1 MSDEMKCCAQ
11 CGTRLKPDAPSGL
24 CLRCLLSFGLKD
36 VSPGSNERS
45 DAAPP
50 VTMAGAVADEF
61 DRYRIIEKLGEG
73 GCGVVYR
80 AEQLVP
86 VRREVALKV
95 IKLGMDTATVIA
107 RFEAERQAL
116 AMMDHPGIAKVFD
129 AGSSRQGRPFFAMEL
144 VSGERITDFCDQRQL
159 PIAQRLELFARVCE
173 AVQHAHQKGIIHR
186 DLKPSN
192 ILVTEQDGVA
202 QPKVIDFGIA
212 KATSRQRLADQ
223 TIYTAFDQFIGTPA
237 YMSPEQAGA
246 TGEDVDTRSDIY
258 SLGVL
263 LYELLTGRPP
273 FEPERLRQA
282 AVDEI
287 FRIIRDED
295 PARPSARL
303 TTMSAPEL
311 SEISRC
317 RFAAPPKLLREL
329 RGDLDWVVMKA
340 LEKLPARRYETA
352 NALAVEV
359 RRHLHHEPVLA
370 RPPTAAYR
378 FQKMVRRNK
387 LAFAAAT
394 AVLAALV
401 AGLAM
406 TSWMFL
412 KEREARQR
420 AVSAERTQER
430 LRNEAEAQAYGSDLN
445 LAARSLSENGSLG
458 GVVNLL
464 SAWRG
469 RTTDRRGWEWFYLNG
484 TCHRETMTIR
494 PGSNSLRSVA
504 WTPDGRRLAVAS
516 DDGDVTIWDATTG
529 RELARVRAHARGA
542 TAVAWNSD
550 GTRLASGGED
560 AIIRIWDAA
569 SFNSVS
575 TLRGHRDMV
584 LCLAWSRD
592 GEWLASGS
600 QDGSVRIWDLASG
613 SVIRSLAKKGQ
624 VKAVTWSPDGRRLAA
639 GGADVKVHVWDS
651 QTGLELLVLAKK
663 ERLLGYISAVAW
675 SPDGQWLASGG
686 SDSKVRIYQAATG
699 EESLVFTG
707 HPGSV
712 AALAWSPDEKRLAT
726 TGRDDGTVTIWD
738 AFKGEAKSAFRG
750 HSSGVRSLAWQP
762 GGEHVASASLDGTLK
777 VWDLNSTDAS
787 LKVLEQEDQIMS
799 VAWHPDGTRLAT
811 ASKDASVRVWT
822 PSEGRSRLL
831 GKHSQW
837 AWRVAWNPAGTI
849 LASSA
854 GDGEVKLWDMISSS
868 EITNVVTVSG
878 QIRGLAWNPDGRS
891 LAAAG
896 WGDQLSILDP
906 TGRILRSIK
915 LRCASVIALAYSPDG
930 RFIAAGGG
938 EEILIVDATSGQEL
952 KAIPRPGDAVRS
964 LSWSPDG
971 SRLAAA
977 ADDGLANIWDVRTG
991 QELHKLS
998 GHSGAVYAIAWS
1010 PDGSRLATG
1019 SWDNTLRI
1027 WHPDNGRLL
1036 CTLMGSSSQI
1046 TCLAWSSDGHQLACG
1061 DLTGHIVIRDRR
1073 RGYEVETAEPKTVR

>member
-1 MSDEMKCCAQ
+1 MSAPTQTCSQ
-11 CGTRLKPDAPSGL
+11 CGTPLKPGAPAGL
-24 CLRCLLSFGLKD
+24 CLRCLLSFGLR
-36 VSPGSNERS
+36 P
-45 DAAPP
+45 DAAEREGDSDDPTP
-50 VTMAGAVADEF
+50 ASLPAVGADEF
-61 DRYRIIEKLGEG
+61 DRFRILEKIGEG

-80 AEQLVP
+80 AEQLQP
-86 VRREVALKV
+86 LRREVALKV

-107 RFEAERQAL
+107 RFETERQAL
-116 AMMDHPGIAKVFD
+116 ALMDHPGIAKVFD

-144 VSGERITDFCDQRQL
+144 VSGERITDFCDRKEL
-159 PIAQRLELFARVCE
+159 SIPQRLELFARVCE

-223 TIYTAFDQFIGTPA
+223 TIYTAFEQFVGTPA

-273 FEPERLRQA
+273 FAPERLRQA

-303 TTMSAPEL
+303 TTLSAPEL
-311 SEISRC
+311 SEVSRR

-352 NALAVEV
+352 NALTVEV
-359 RRHLHHEPVLA
+359 RRHLNSEPVIA
-370 RPPTAAYR
+370 RPPTSAYR

-387 LAFAAAT
+387 LAFAAAA
-394 AVLAALV
+394 AVLVALV

-420 AVSAERTQER
+420 AVTAERTQDK
-430 LRNEAEAQAYGSDLN
+430 LRNEAESHAYGSDLN

-458 GVVNLL
+458 GVMNLL

-469 RTTDRRGWEWFYLNG
+469 RSTDRRGWEWYYLNG
-484 TCHRETMTIR
+484 ACHREAMTIR

-529 RELARVRAHARGA
+529 RELARLRAHARGA
-542 TAVAWNSD
+542 TAVAWNPD

-560 AIIRIWDAA
+560 ALIRIWDAA
-569 SFNSVS
+569 SFNSVA

-584 LCLAWSRD
+584 RCLDWRPD
-592 GEWLASGS
+592 GKWLASGS
-600 QDGSVRIWDLASG
+600 QDRSVRIWDLASG
-613 SVIRSLAKKGQ
+613 SVVQNLTTKGS
-624 VKAVTWSPDGRRLAA
+624 VMAVTWSPDGSRLAA
-639 GGADVKVHVWDS
+639 GGSDVAVRVWDA
-651 QTGLELLVLAKK
+651 QNGQPLFVLTNSD
-663 ERLLGYISAVAW
+663 RLIGFIAAVAW
-675 SPDGQWLASGG
+675 SPDGRWLASGG
-686 SDSKVRIYQAATG
+686 SDSKVRIYNATNG
-699 EESLVFTG
+699 EVVQTFTG
-707 HPGSV
+707 HGGSV
-712 AALAWSPDEKRLAT
+712 AALAWGQDGKRLAT
-726 TGRDDGTVTIWD
+726 TGRDDGAIKIWD
-738 AFKGEAKSAFRG
+738 ALEGRNTSAFRG
-750 HSSGVRSLAWQP
+750 HLSGVRSLAWQP
-762 GGEHVASASLDGTLK
+762 GGELVASASLDGTLK

-787 LKVLEQEDQIMS
+787 LKILQQEDQIMS

-811 ASKDASVRVWT
+811 ASKDVSVRVWT
-822 PSEGRSRLL
+822 PSEGRSLLL

-854 GDGEVKLWDMISSS
+854 GDGELKLWDVASATQ
-868 EITNVVTVSG
+868 ITNVVTITGDV
-878 QIRGLAWNPDGRS
+878 RGLAWNPDGRS

-896 WGDQLSILDP
+896 WGDRLKILDP
-906 TGRILRSIK
+906 AGQILRSIK
-915 LRCASVIALAYSPDG
+915 LRCYSVLALAYSPDG

-938 EEILIVDATSGQEL
+938 VEILIVDATSGQEL
-952 KAIPRPGDAVRS
+952 KAIARAGDAVRS

-977 ADDGLANIWDVRTG
+977 SDDGLANIWDVRTG

-1010 PDGSRLATG
+1010 PDGSRLAPGVGT
-1019 SWDNTLRI
+1019 T
-1027 WHPDNGRLL
+1027 H
-1036 CTLMGSSSQI
+1036 
-1046 TCLAWSSDGHQLACG
+1046 
-1061 DLTGHIVIRDRR
+1061 
-1073 RGYEVETAEPKTVR
+1073 